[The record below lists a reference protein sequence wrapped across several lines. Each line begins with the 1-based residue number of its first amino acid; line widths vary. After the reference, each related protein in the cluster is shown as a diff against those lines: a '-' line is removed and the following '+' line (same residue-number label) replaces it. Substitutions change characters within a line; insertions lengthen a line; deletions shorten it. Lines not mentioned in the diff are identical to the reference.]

1 MSLATHMRV
10 SALLQGCRVKGEGV
24 YVIRKGDRT
33 AGALLI
39 RHNHL
44 DGTSTLY
51 ARRYT
56 MENEAEWQ
64 PTSGDLPI
72 SDADADSVVE
82 KRIAGDPDLWVVEV
96 EARDIAPLLNDLG

>member
-10 SALLQGCRVKGEGV
+10 SAALQMCQARGDGA

-39 RHNHL
+39 RQNHL

-56 MENEAEWQ
+56 MDNEAEWQ
-64 PTSGDLPI
+64 PVSGETPI
-72 SDADADSVVE
+72 PDAEADTTIE
-82 KRIAGDPDLWVVEV
+82 KRAATDPDLWVIEV
-96 EARDIAPLLNDLG
+96 ETRDIVGLLSGL

>member
-10 SALLQGCRVKGEGV
+10 SALLQMCHARGEGA

-39 RHNHL
+39 RQNHL
-44 DGTSTLY
+44 DGTSTLF

-64 PTSGDLPI
+64 ALSGETPI
-72 SDADADSVVE
+72 PDADADITIE
-82 KRIAGDPDLWVVEV
+82 KRGATDPDLWVVEI
-96 EARDIAPLLNDLG
+96 EARDIAALLSDL

>member
-1 MSLATHMRV
+1 MSLASHMHV
-10 SALLQGCRVKGEGV
+10 SALLQMCQARGEGV
-24 YVIRKGDRT
+24 YVLHKGDRT

-39 RHNHL
+39 RQNHL

-64 PTSGDLPI
+64 PVSGESPL
-72 SDADADSVVE
+72 SDERIDTLID
-82 KRIAGDPDLWVVEV
+82 KRCATDPDLWVVEV
-96 EARDIAPLLNDLG
+96 EARDIAPLLSAL

>member
-10 SALLQGCRVKGEGV
+10 SAALQTCQARGEGA
-24 YVIRKGDRT
+24 YVIRKGDRM

-39 RHNHL
+39 RQNHL

-64 PTSGDLPI
+64 PVSGDLPI
-72 SDADADSVVE
+72 PDADADTAIE
-82 KRIAGDPDLWVVEV
+82 KRCATDPDLWVIEV
-96 EARDIAPLLNDLG
+96 ETRHIDAVLNGL